1 MDVVIGPYGFCFGV
15 QNAVETIEK
24 LLKQHRVYTDG
35 DVVHNRNVV
44 ERLKKMGLSLIELE
58 KLKSLQDENA
68 IFVVRAHGLPPD
80 NLEIIRRYVRI
91 EDLTCSI
98 VRGNIER
105 AKNMNL
111 KGYKVVAFGD
121 EHHAEMV
128 TLKGNVPDVIITKE
142 PVSVAWKKIFLMSQT
157 TSSSAEF
164 KSFVDAM
171 KEVNKSAEVVVYD
184 SVCKV
189 TVEREH
195 AAKRLAEICDVVL
208 IIGGKNSANT
218 RKLYDI
224 VLKVSRAK
232 PVHIEDK
239 HELEHMD
246 LSSAKSVGV
255 ISGTSTSTE
264 DVEEVLR
271 YLSEKYGG
279 RERYMAEYNRD
290 VSIPTEEELSFEEL
304 LNQAELSETR
314 VRRGAIV
321 EATVI
326 EVSSTGV
333 TLDLGSKLTGILPPE
348 EAFRELSEYKVGEKI
363 KVRIERISEE
373 DGTAEVSEKRPMER
387 IVREQL
393 EQAFKNGTPVFG
405 KIMER
410 TKGGYKVLLS
420 KLFDAFLPGSESA
433 MRPDE
438 QIPAGNLE
446 FVITSMEQRGR
457 KLNIVVSRKRIFER
471 MIDEFFSTK
480 KLGDVV
486 EGIVESIDNR
496 GAFVKIGGI
505 LNAFVPN
512 SEISYNSNLTP
523 KDVLTVGKSF
533 KFVIKEIDVNRRR
546 VTLSLKAL
554 LPDPW
559 ESVPKKFSV
568 GQTVSGIVTSIK
580 PFGFFVKLED
590 GVEGLVP
597 ISEVFWGKPG
607 KIEDLVAVGDAV
619 KLQII
624 DIRPDKRQI
633 TLSYKNA
640 LGDPWQKVEEKYL
653 QGNLVSAKV
662 VKILPNGAILE
673 LEPNITAFCNISEL
687 SWNFVDNPEEV
698 IQEGQ
703 KVNVRIMEVDK
714 ENKKIRVSIKRA
726 SENPWEKFAQNHK
739 EGDVVTARIIKVVD
753 KGYIG
758 LCEGVEVYIPKTQVY
773 DELEIGAE
781 VSGKI
786 IKLEQQKDI
795 YKIVVSPKV
804 LESEKAVRETQRE
817 NLTPNVKLE
826 IKDSAEV
833 KAEDDTNSG
842 SKEK

>member
-1 MDVVIGPYGFCFGV
+1 
-15 QNAVETIEK
+15 
-24 LLKQHRVYTDG
+24 
-35 DVVHNRNVV
+35 
-44 ERLKKMGLSLIELE
+44 
-58 KLKSLQDENA
+58 
-68 IFVVRAHGLPPD
+68 
-80 NLEIIRRYVRI
+80 
-91 EDLTCSI
+91 
-98 VRGNIER
+98 
-105 AKNMNL
+105 
-111 KGYKVVAFGD
+111 
-121 EHHAEMV
+121 
-128 TLKGNVPDVIITKE
+128 
-142 PVSVAWKKIFLMSQT
+142 
-157 TSSSAEF
+157 
-164 KSFVDAM
+164 
-171 KEVNKSAEVVVYD
+171 
-184 SVCKV
+184 
-189 TVEREH
+189 
-195 AAKRLAEICDVVL
+195 
-208 IIGGKNSANT
+208 
-218 RKLYDI
+218 
-224 VLKVSRAK
+224 
-232 PVHIEDK
+232 
-239 HELEHMD
+239 
-246 LSSAKSVGV
+246 
-255 ISGTSTSTE
+255 
-264 DVEEVLR
+264 
-271 YLSEKYGG
+271 
-279 RERYMAEYNRD
+279 
-290 VSIPTEEELSFEEL
+290 
-304 LNQAELSETR
+304 
-314 VRRGAIV
+314 
-321 EATVI
+321 
-326 EVSSTGV
+326 
-333 TLDLGSKLTGILPPE
+333 
-348 EAFRELSEYKVGEKI
+348 
-363 KVRIERISEE
+363 
-373 DGTAEVSEKRPMER
+373 
-387 IVREQL
+387 
-393 EQAFKNGTPVFG
+393 
-405 KIMER
+405 
-410 TKGGYKVLLS
+410 
-420 KLFDAFLPGSESA
+420 